1 MVTKPYHSGDSDWGA
16 SIYQSIFLF
25 DHVVMQQIKKRFLSI
40 FITPASIRLGTM
52 MT

>member
-40 FITPASIRLGTM
+40 SITHASIKLGTVV
-52 MT
+52 T